1 LAAVVTVMVEPTT
14 VENEG
19 GLKVTDDGHSD
30 DGGLQER
37 LIVPVK
43 PLVRMGATENE
54 AAPPWVTVCAYG
66 VATNPDACD
75 VTTLTGTAAE
85 RCTL

>member
-1 LAAVVTVMVEPTT
+1 MAAVVTVMVDG
-14 VENEG
+14 VELERED
-19 GLKVTDDGHSD
+19 GLKVTDGHRD
-30 DGGLQER
+30 DGELQER